1 MRMNARLQRPQ
12 SAGLYQ
18 VHALNVKVQFND
30 KAIKQIGFQKAVVE
44 SEFNYKNCCN
54 DEDGKEKVLD
64 YKNMCFKNF

>member
-1 MRMNARLQRPQ
+1 MQDFRDYSLQDNTKY
-12 SAGLYQ
+12 LH
-18 VHALNVKVQFND
+18 VLNVIIQFND
-30 KAIKQIGFQKAVVE
+30 KLIKPIGFQKAVIE